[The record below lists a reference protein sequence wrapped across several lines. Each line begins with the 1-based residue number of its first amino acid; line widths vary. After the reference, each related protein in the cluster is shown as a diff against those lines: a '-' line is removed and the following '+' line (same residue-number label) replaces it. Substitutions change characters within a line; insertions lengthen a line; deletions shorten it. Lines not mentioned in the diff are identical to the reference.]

1 MNSGNNSAV
10 GDNNSNR
17 YAYVMQEKETSLGW
31 RKFLTQIDLK
41 TLEIKNEI
49 KVNKPYSYLTL
60 LKNGDVLLTYSH
72 DATSLKQ
79 IVDKYSVKKNKVT
92 SFIKT
97 KDYYPS
103 VVIPYKSQKFVL
115 MTAHSS
121 ADLRFEVF
129 NRKGEYKDTIQIAKE
144 AMCIYGSIMFSDDK
158 KTLWLFLDDFSDK
171 TYDSIPRL
179 VSLNLDTKV
188 TTNITTN
195 FLNELSSIDAVA
207 FNQSDKK
214 IYVSSSS
221 KKLNSDEE
229 KTKINHDVYV
239 YSYPDLKLLNQIPTG
254 KQPDYLVFYPE
265 QKKLYVS
272 HGLSM
277 SVIDTQ
283 TEKVIKTFPFHAK
296 RIEKVADD
304 KLMIWHY
311 EHIFGKDPNT
321 GAETTLRVDDKII
334 VLDVVNDKVL
344 KEFVG
349 HFGPIS
355 RNPNLH
361 WQLNEVNK

>member
-41 TLEIKNEI
+41 TLQITNEI
-49 KVNKPYSYLTL
+49 KVDKPYSYLTL
-60 LKNGDVLLTYSH
+60 LNNGDVLLTYSR

-79 IVDKYSVKKNKVT
+79 IVDKYVLKKNKVT

-97 KDYYPS
+97 KGYYPS
-103 VVIPYKSQKFVL
+103 AVIPYKKQHFVL
-115 MTAHSS
+115 LGAHSS
-121 ADLRFEVF
+121 GTLSFDVF
-129 NRKGEYKDTIQIAKE
+129 DKKGKYKSNLLLGKE
-144 AMCIYGSIMFSDDK
+144 AMCVYGSIVFLEDK
-158 KTLWLFLDDFSDK
+158 ETLWLFLEDYEPK
-171 TYDSIPRL
+171 LDSIPKL
-179 VSLNLDTKV
+179 VSINLKTKKIEI
-188 TTNITTN
+188 ITTN
-195 FLNELSSIDAVA
+195 LVSELSSIVSVVL
-207 FNQSDKK
+207 NKK
-214 IYVSSSS
+214 EKKVYISSSV
-221 KKLNSDEE
+221 KGRE
-229 KTKINHDVYV
+229 KIGDKTDVNYDVYV
-239 YSYPDLKLLNQIPTG
+239 YKYPELILKNKIPTG